1 MNIAT
6 KSPSLFAN
14 FRFARFLFVSA
25 ACLSFPIAS
34 ARAANPEATATP
46 TPDPVEEKVNALRDK
61 AKSTADMVEAEDEGV
76 KLWDKEL
83 NRVYGELLQQLP
95 KEDKSALK
103 DSQQE
108 WIKFRDR
115 NLQLIQ
121 VVYGNAEGTMYHVF
135 AARAALEVVKSRV
148 LDLRSYLDVVE
159 TAWPSG
165 TSEQ

>member
-1 MNIAT
+1 MNTAI
-6 KSPSLFAN
+6 KSPSRFAN
-14 FRFARFLFVSA
+14 FRCASFLFVSA
-25 ACLSFPIAS
+25 ACLSFPIVS
-34 ARAANPEATATP
+34 VRAADPEATP
-46 TPDPVEEKVNALRDK
+46 PDPVEERVNALRDK
-61 AKSTADMVEAEDEGV
+61 AKSTAEMVEAEDEGM

-83 NRVYGELLQQLP
+83 NRVYAELLKQLP

-115 NLQLIQ
+115 NLKLIQ
-121 VVYGNAEGTMYHVF
+121 IAYGNAEGSMYHVF
-135 AARAALEVVKSRV
+135 AAHAALDVVKSRV
-148 LDLRSYLDVVE
+148 LDLRGYLDVVE

>member
-1 MNIAT
+1 MV
-6 KSPSLFAN
+6 SPYNQRS
-14 FRFARFLFVSA
+14 RPS
-25 ACLSFPIAS
+25 SPIAG

-46 TPDPVEEKVNALRDK
+46 DPVEEKVDALRDK
-61 AKSTADMVEAEDEGV
+61 SKSTADMVEAEDEGM

-83 NRVYGELLQQLP
+83 NRVYGELLRQLP

-115 NLQLIQ
+115 NLKLIQ
-121 VVYGNAEGTMYHVF
+121 VVYGKAEATMYHVF
-135 AARAALEVVKSRV
+135 AARAALDVVKGRV
-148 LDLRSYLDVVE
+148 LDLRGYLEVFE

-165 TSEQ
+165 TGEQ